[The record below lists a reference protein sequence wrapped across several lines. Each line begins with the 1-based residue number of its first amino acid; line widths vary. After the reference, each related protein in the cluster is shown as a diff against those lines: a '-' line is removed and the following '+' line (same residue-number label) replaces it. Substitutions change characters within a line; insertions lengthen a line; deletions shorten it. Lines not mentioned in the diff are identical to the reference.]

1 MSGERGPLALSGC
14 RRGCPRAEGLPPHTL
29 ASFLVPPKMNVLT
42 RLALSMSGWTLVPV
56 LLWVWVQ
63 PTSLAM
69 AETSWQHE
77 LLQGADAS
85 GSACFLQC
93 HH

>member
-1 MSGERGPLALSGC
+1 MVMT
-14 RRGCPRAEGLPPHTL
+14 PRCLDVCL
-29 ASFLVPPKMNVLT
+29 
-42 RLALSMSGWTLVPV
+42 V

-63 PTSLAM
+63 PASLAT

>member
-1 MSGERGPLALSGC
+1 ML
-14 RRGCPRAEGLPPHTL
+14 
-29 ASFLVPPKMNVLT
+29 
-42 RLALSMSGWTLVPV
+42 LALSMSGWTLVPV

-85 GSACFLQC
+85 GSAWFLALPPLMKR
-93 HH
+93 HIAAGALHAASLPMS